1 MSLFPWDFRQASI
14 LRRFFENTQGRLRGS
29 SSGRGR
35 CRRGLR
41 RESQGRFQE
50 AGLSAFFREPRT
62 VVAYSRMVHPRLA
75 APALCVGIAAFP
87 RVQPRCGSVHRR
99 DRLAAAVR
107 ADPRIGVTVLRIAR
121 PRGSVS
127 TVRWKICSSSIQCA
141 LCINQSAADGCR
153 SGGGTHFRRVNA
165 KIWSLPIF

>member
-35 CRRGLR
+35 CRRGLW

-99 DRLAAAVR
+99 DSLAYCPPARFSFHCAVENLQQFNSM
-107 ADPRIGVTVLRIAR
+107 RIVHQSVCRRWLPQWRRNTFSAR
-121 PRGSVS
+121 
-127 TVRWKICSSSIQCA
+127 QCKN
-141 LCINQSAADGCR
+141 LEF
-153 SGGGTHFRRVNA
+153 THFLMA
-165 KIWSLPIF
+165 